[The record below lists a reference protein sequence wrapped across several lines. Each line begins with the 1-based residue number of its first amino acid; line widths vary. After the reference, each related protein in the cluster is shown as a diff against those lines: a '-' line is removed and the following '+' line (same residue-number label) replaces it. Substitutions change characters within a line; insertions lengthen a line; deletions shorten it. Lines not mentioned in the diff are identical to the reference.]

1 MKFKTSLALLAAA
14 SFYSHAEASNTFQLE
29 NVFDLEYANQIEMTK
44 NGDTIYFVRNRMDIK
59 SDRKVSN
66 IWSVNPDGKTMLPL
80 TSGVHMDYS
89 PVLSPDETRLA
100 FISTR
105 DGSSQIYVKWLKTGN
120 VAKISNL
127 TQSPGGLT
135 WTPDG
140 KQLVFSQFVPA
151 KSASP
156 VSLPGKPEGAKWA
169 EPAKYIDDT
178 YYRADGGGYSEKGY
192 RHFFIISATGGN
204 ARQLSAGDFDH
215 GGAISFN
222 EKGDA
227 FYFSANRY
235 EDNELH
241 PTESE
246 IYKLSLADHSITQ
259 ITDRKGPDSRP
270 KVSPNGRYLAYTGY
284 DDKKTNY
291 ENNDIYFIP
300 SRVFGQCQI
309 F

>member
-14 SFYSHAEASNTFQLE
+14 SFYSHAGASNTFQLE

-44 NGDTIYFVRNRMDIK
+44 NGDTMYFVRNRMDIK

-178 YYRADGGGYSEKGY
+178 YYHADGGGYSEKG
-192 RHFFIISATGGN
+192 
-204 ARQLSAGDFDH
+204 
-215 GGAISFN
+215 
-222 EKGDA
+222 
-227 FYFSANRY
+227 
-235 EDNELH
+235 
-241 PTESE
+241 
-246 IYKLSLADHSITQ
+246 
-259 ITDRKGPDSRP
+259 
-270 KVSPNGRYLAYTGY
+270 
-284 DDKKTNY
+284 
-291 ENNDIYFIP
+291 
-300 SRVFGQCQI
+300 
-309 F
+309 